1 MVVDVLPRWE
11 RYTYWIVGLSGM
23 AYSVYALFLEGD
35 SELQSSLSFQR
46 TAKFIAQTIVT
57 GWTWLGRYQDQ
68 SDREFELWKS
78 RHTVKILA
86 TIAHVMTSQICFYC
100 KVRPQLHAY
109 TLITVDLTS
118 AYILLGGG
126 PLAVLVF
133 SAILIFVVSL
143 AGKTWLV
150 WSVAIAMMYYWDSMK
165 VPWLTRY
172 SSYYHFVVIAGFFN
186 IRIVS
191 FGLEKAK
198 YRASQAARASQSA
211 RASVGPLE
219 QSLSSAGSSGGQNNP
234 TDQENMAMIKNHEPT
249 SLTQVPETGPL
260 DSDPS
265 LCDLLLYCFY
275 WPTFH
280 FGPILIYRGFHR
292 EIKQAMFS
300 QHFSP
305 DTCDILKQILRIAF
319 WFVFLE
325 FQAHFLYHNAIASNP
340 ALFEQTTYSAVAGVG
355 FWHGQYFMMKYVVFY
370 GLASQI
376 CRFDGLSP
384 VARPRCLSWVYSF
397 ADIWKCFD
405 VGLYNFTKTH
415 IYIPLG
421 GSRAGIL
428 RQLFASGV
436 GFTFIIFWHSL
447 SLNTAILFMVNY
459 LINCLQVLAGEAEKG
474 TLLKTLKSR
483 VGPAMYLRIQVILA
497 MHCYIIGGLIM
508 SHFFFRETTGWK
520 MTEQLFIRAPWTKV
534 VMLCVVITA
543 CIHNGMCAGQWYRE
557 RIQKLARS
565 ESRPQKQKSS

>member
-35 SELQSSLSFQR
+35 KNAKSMLKQLSP
-46 TAKFIAQTIVT
+46 

-68 SDREFELWKS
+68 SDNEIQLFKS
-78 RHTVKILA
+78 RHTEKILA

-118 AYILLGGG
+118 AYVLMGGG

-150 WSVAIAMMYYWDSMK
+150 WSVAIAMMYYWDS
-165 VPWLTRY
+165 VTWLTWYIGY
-172 SSYYHFVVIAGFFN
+172 SHFAFIAGFIK

-211 RASVGPLE
+211 RASQVARASQAARASQSARAQVGPLE

-234 TDQENMAMIKNHEPT
+234 TDQENMAMIKNHEAT
-249 SLTQVPETGPL
+249 NLTQVPETGPL
-260 DSDPS
+260 DIDPS

-275 WPTFH
+275 WPTLE

-292 EIKQAMFS
+292 DIKQAMFS

-305 DTCDILKQILRIAF
+305 DTCDILKQLLRIAF

-325 FQAHFLYHNAIASNP
+325 FQVHFLYHNAIASNP
-340 ALFEQTTYSAVAGVG
+340 ALFEQATYSAVAGLG
-355 FWHGQYFMMKYVVFY
+355 FWHNQYFMMKYVVFY
-370 GLASQI
+370 GSASQI

-397 ADIWKCFD
+397 ADIWKYFD

-415 IYIPLG
+415 IYIPMG
-421 GSRAGIL
+421 GSRAGVL
-428 RQLFASGV
+428 RQLFASGL

-447 SLNTAILFMVNY
+447 SLNIAILFMVNY

-474 TLLKTLKSR
+474 TLLKTL
-483 VGPAMYLRIQVILA
+483 
-497 MHCYIIGGLIM
+497 
-508 SHFFFRETTGWK
+508 
-520 MTEQLFIRAPWTKV
+520 
-534 VMLCVVITA
+534 
-543 CIHNGMCAGQWYRE
+543 
-557 RIQKLARS
+557 
-565 ESRPQKQKSS
+565 